1 MPATPAS
8 SSSNLAVLPY
18 LRTYRPRYKKRVAT
32 IRFLFQR
39 SPVGALLLT
48 LVIVLPFILAPM
60 VIQYALPGLVNGAR
74 SQNGR
79 NKYMS
84 TETWLGYDDPCS
96 LAKPES
102 LVHFDPSDRASREFS
117 SFLSRDKDPPSFN
130 RIFSAFSDKY
140 LFDPNSDVIISLN
153 STAKGRPTEIHNA
166 LRHAQSALQRFYQDA
181 DLRVINYTFGY
192 EHLDRVRGSRNV
204 FHLWS
209 ENTFNSNLRHAVVI
223 QRTFDGVCRISVRH
237 YPPELFDTPIHIV
250 VPYSNRPRRL
260 SWFLE
265 QFETLVAG
273 GRVYARLI
281 LSVCNTSSTDV
292 TWVRNITRNS
302 FASDKIVIV
311 ETPGDST
318 GYFSRAVAI
327 RVASSMV
334 PKDDIMFIS
343 DVDMYIYGMLIDN
356 CRFNAIQG
364 SQAYF
369 PVFYSLFAR
378 NERIAKSGG
387 YWRES
392 SLGMSCMYRSDFD
405 ALGAYDD
412 AETKFVGWGM
422 EDRALSE
429 AFKNRSEY
437 EVFRAVEPSLRH
449 KWHLKHCEPLT
460 PSYEDCLAVTFEQ
473 LGDMKSVGRFLLDY
487 QFDTQKFFA
496 KFAEAEDETYGSV
509 IKDDTQ
515 GTTDVAEMER
525 RRARKEMLKRKREQE
540 RIEAIEQDKKL
551 EMEWRQKTG
560 ITEEKEEEILRK
572 EREEARA
579 LEMADGGVE
588 KDDDDE
594 ELQKDRLLMEG
605 ADKQAESDKLEM
617 QRMLELASQA
627 EKNASKTSH

>member
-1 MPATPAS
+1 MALTPAS
-8 SSSNLAVLPY
+8 SSSALPVLPY

-48 LVIVLPFILAPM
+48 LVIVLPFVLAPI
-60 VIQYALPGLVNGAR
+60 VIQYALPGLVNRTRHQRGLEKNISSDTR
-74 SQNGR
+74 LS
-79 NKYMS
+79 Y
-84 TETWLGYDDPCS
+84 TDPCS
-96 LAKPES
+96 SARPES
-102 LVHFDPSDRASREFS
+102 LIYFDPSDRASREFS
-117 SFLSRDKDPPSFN
+117 SFLSRDEDPPSFN

-166 LRHAQSALQRFYQDA
+166 LLYAQSALQRYYQDS
-181 DLRVINYTFGY
+181 DLRAINYSLGY

-204 FHLWS
+204 FHIHS
-209 ENTFNSNLRHAVVI
+209 ENASHSNLRHAVAI
-223 QRTFDGVCRISVRH
+223 QRTFDGICRISVRQ
-237 YPPELFDTPIHIV
+237 YPSELFETPVYIV

-260 SWFLE
+260 SWFLD
-265 QFETLVAG
+265 QFERLLSDHK
-273 GRVYARLI
+273 VYARLI
-281 LSVCNTSSTDV
+281 LSVCNTSSADF

-302 FASDKIVIV
+302 PASDRIVIV
-311 ETPGDST
+311 EAPGDST

-327 RVASSMV
+327 RVAAGVV
-334 PKDDIMFIS
+334 PEKEIMFIS
-343 DVDMYIYGMLIDN
+343 DVDMYIYATMFDK

-364 SQAYF
+364 SQVYF
-369 PVFYSLFAR
+369 PVFYSLYAR

-422 EDRALSE
+422 EDRTLSD
-429 AFKNRSEY
+429 AFKKQPEY
-437 EVFRAVEPSLRH
+437 EVFRAVEPALRH

-487 QFDTQKFFA
+487 HFDTQKFFA
-496 KFAEAEDETYGSV
+496 KFAEDEDETYGSV
-509 IKDDTQ
+509 IKDDTK
-515 GTTDVAEMER
+515 GTTDAAEMER
-525 RRARKEMLKRKREQE
+525 LRIRKEMLRKKKEKERE
-540 RIEAIEQDKKL
+540 EAIVQEKRL
-551 EMEWRQKTG
+551 EMEWRKKTG
-560 ITEEKEEEILRK
+560 ITEEKEQEILKK
-572 EREEARA
+572 EMEEGRA
-579 LEMADGGVE
+579 LELADGGVE

-594 ELQKDRLLMEG
+594 KELRQDRLLVREANER
-605 ADKQAESDKLEM
+605 ADLEAREI
-617 QRMLELASQA
+617 QQMLNLASEA
-627 EKNASKTSH
+627 EKNK